1 MSFEIKMPQ
10 VLNEK
15 EGGIQLSVPDMCSVD
30 SEAWTAESE
39 FLCFLSVTGVTCL
52 VAVCKYA
59 SD

>member
-1 MSFEIKMPQ
+1 MFERTGNVCLEIKMPQ

-39 FLCFLSVTGVTCL
+39 F
-52 VAVCKYA
+52 
-59 SD
+59 